1 MYCTGMFVLTN
12 PDEICGPINLYALAQ
27 FVGFEVE
34 SLNYGKA
41 GSVQVEIIHKQEQ
54 SDYNMTNLSNL
65 EVD

>member
-1 MYCTGMFVLTN
+1 MKFVNQQFVCTS
-12 PDEICGPINLYALAQ
+12 I

-54 SDYNMTNLSNL
+54 SDNKMTNLSNL
-65 EVD
+65 EVN